1 MLSFPLGRDVLVL
14 QLQRAAVLR
23 WPQVIPLWMTT
34 ELLNSL
40 VALKKTANC
49 ERMIYSL
56 WRMFFLVTVL
66 PACPFLFVQYRTSN
80 AALQPIAYSCFTLVS
95 IKMPC
100 NNSLQELLYAAIFWQ
115 LLYHE
120 MSPTRRAR
128 RQCCHCNWIFM
139 LEQSPIPV
147 HHAEST
153 HNTKNSPIDL
163 CTNGGDSS

>member
-100 NNSLQELLYAAIFWQ
+100 NNSLQELHYAAIFWQ

-120 MSPTRRAR
+120 MSLPDL
-128 RQCCHCNWIFM
+128 
-139 LEQSPIPV
+139 LEDSVAIVIEFSCLNSLQYRSIMQKVPITQRTV
-147 HHAEST
+147 
-153 HNTKNSPIDL
+153 L
-163 CTNGGDSS
+163 